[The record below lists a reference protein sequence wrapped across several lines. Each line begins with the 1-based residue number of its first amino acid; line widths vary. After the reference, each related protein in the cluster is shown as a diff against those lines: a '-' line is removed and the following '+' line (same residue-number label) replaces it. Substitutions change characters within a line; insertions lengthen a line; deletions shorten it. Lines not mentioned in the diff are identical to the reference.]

1 LIRKFLI
8 GAQSHEPPRSLAARM
23 EIFTN
28 IPQSCKTDTY
38 KMLGF
43 LSV

>member
-1 LIRKFLI
+1 
-8 GAQSHEPPRSLAARM
+8 M
-23 EIFTN
+23 EIFIN

-38 KMLGF
+38 KMLGL

>member
-1 LIRKFLI
+1 
-8 GAQSHEPPRSLAARM
+8 M

>member
-1 LIRKFLI
+1 
-8 GAQSHEPPRSLAARM
+8 M

-38 KMLGF
+38 KMLGL